1 LPHYTRSAEVRL
13 NPDVQA
19 KLSRLADARG
29 SDAEMLAREA
39 IERFVDYD
47 EWFIRE
53 VEKGLAQIDWGQLLS
68 HEEVGKRLEK
78 LLAGKHSR
86 A

>member
-1 LPHYTRSAEVRL
+1 MEVRR

-29 SDAEMLAREA
+29 SDAEILAREA

-53 VEKGLAQIDWGQLLS
+53 VEKGLGQIDRGEVLS
-68 HEEVGKRLEK
+68 HAAVGTRLER
-78 LLAGKHSR
+78 LLTEKQSR